1 MKYRLGLDMGTDSI
15 GWAVIELSND
25 KKPSGIVDMGVRIFD
40 GGRDPKTYESLAV
53 ERRIARGMR
62 RMRDRRISRK
72 KAIMYSLIEEK
83 LMPSDETAR
92 KSLKTLNPY
101 TLRHDALDR
110 KLSEYELGRA
120 LYHMG
125 SRRGFRSNRIEE
137 KNSESRKQAS
147 MISNLT
153 ASMVAVN
160 ARTIGEFLWMR
171 ICNGQE
177 ARFKGSY
184 DCYPSREHYETE
196 FEAIKSKQSQYHDI
210 DWNKIH
216 NAIFYQRPLK
226 VQEKGRCRYFTDEY
240 RAYAALPS
248 SHRYRILLDI
258 NNLVYSTL
266 DGNSFTLSYAEKDIL
281 ALALDDCV
289 TMSFGSVRKL
299 LKLDSSTKFN
309 IENEKRSALK
319 GNETS
324 AKMRKAD
331 YFGKIWDTIPIE
343 IQDKIVETLIVSETD
358 EEASAV
364 LNGYGLSDTCKKN
377 ILEFVFPKNMTMLSS
392 KFMRQCS
399 EIMASQHIGYSEA
412 VKSMGLDHSAK
423 NNEKSD
429 FLPYYGEIL
438 TGQVTGSHPEATDK
452 DDQYRYGKI
461 SNPTVHIALG
471 QLRRVVNSLIE
482 RYGHPAQIV
491 VELSRDIADGPEKKS
506 EIRYLQ
512 AKNQKE
518 NERIEKQIK
527 EITGFPRVSSQDIKK
542 YKLWEELGKD
552 ALDRRCPYCGEIIS
566 GSQLFS
572 KAIEIEHIL
581 PYSRTLLDSMNNLTV
596 AHVSCND
603 FKSNQTP
610 YEAFSSSPG
619 KYNWESI
626 VQRSRNLPNGKGL
639 KFLANAMKKYEN
651 ESGFLNSQLNDG
663 RYIAKATREYLG
675 CVCND
680 IWCVNGRNTAHL
692 RSQWGLNHLLNRDS
706 GNNSKNR
713 NDHRHH
719 SIDALVISLTDRS
732 LVKAMAD
739 MNVRTAGNM
748 ERFKV
753 PAFPFELN
761 DVEEIIRNML
771 VSHRQDHGHTGKM
784 FKETA
789 TGMKMV
795 TKTIRLKDV
804 SESIYR
810 ENRIKDQET
819 VSDMAAL
826 IKEGKSFTAAKNS
839 LLKKLGN
846 KTIEISEPVWTT
858 TKRITDLTDKDI
870 TEDRIF
876 NINVREFIRNR
887 TNDVIKD
894 DKDLKK
900 RLQELSENLNGLKKV
915 KYIPNSQAFT
925 PIKSVNNKWYE
936 RDSVNFVTIWE
947 IPRKD
952 KEPTYQG
959 QFISYQE
966 AYEYASG
973 KLKEYPKPHPAAKKV
988 GTIYKNDVLYI
999 QPKEEQKKGYY
1010 ALVAGYSATQ
1020 NKIDIRPLNAVNT
1033 IPSWFDSVS
1042 LDSVSNIAEWGKCS
1056 GSQNFKSINAIYTDN
1071 KVKTVKI
1078 TPDGKIQC

>member
-1 MKYRLGLDMGTDSI
+1 MRYRLGLDMGTDSI
-15 GWAVIELSND
+15 GWAVLELSNN
-25 KKPSGIVDMGVRIFD
+25 KKPTNIIDMGVRIFD

-72 KAIMYSLIEEK
+72 KAIMFSLIEEK
-83 LMPSDETAR
+83 LMPKEKADRAAL
-92 KSLKTLNPY
+92 KSLNPY
-101 TLRHDALDR
+101 TLRHDALER

-120 LYHMG
+120 LYHLG

-137 KNSESRKQAS
+137 KDAESRKQAT

-153 ASMVAVN
+153 AAMTAAN

-171 ICNGQE
+171 IKNGQE
-177 ARFKGSY
+177 ARFRGSF
-184 DCYPSREHYETE
+184 DCYPSREHYESE
-196 FEAIKSKQSQYHDI
+196 YEAIREKQSNYYSV
-210 DWNKIH
+210 DWDKIH
-216 NAIFYQRPLK
+216 DAIFYQRPLK
-226 VQEKGRCRYFTDEY
+226 AQEKGRCRFFPNEY
-240 RAYAALPS
+240 RAYSALPS
-248 SHRYRILLDI
+248 SQKFRILSDV
-258 NNLVYSTL
+258 NNLAFSTL
-266 DGNSFTLSYAEKDIL
+266 DGNSFTLSDSEKDKL
-281 ALALDDCV
+281 AAALDDCI
-289 TMSFGSVRKL
+289 TMSFGSIRKL
-299 LKLDSSTKFN
+299 LKLDSSVKFN
-309 IENEKRSALK
+309 IENEKRSSLK

-331 YFGKIWDTIPIE
+331 YFGEIWDTIPIE
-343 IQDKIVETLIVSETD
+343 MQDEIVETLIVSDTD
-358 EEASAV
+358 EEAAKPI
-364 LNGYGLSDTCKKN
+364 NRFDLSDNQKKN
-377 ILEFVFPKNMTMLSS
+377 ILGHVFPKNMSMLSS

-399 EIMASQHIGYSEA
+399 IIMSSQHMDYASA
-412 VKSMGLDHSAK
+412 VNAMGLNHSSK
-423 NNEKSD
+423 SIEKTGV
-429 FLPYYGEIL
+429 LPYYGKVL
-438 TGQVTGSHPEATDK
+438 TGQVTGSHPEAIDC
-452 DDQYRYGKI
+452 DDQYKYGKI

-471 QLRRVVNSLIE
+471 QLRRVVNALIE
-482 RYGHPAQIV
+482 RFGQPEQIV

-527 EITGFPRVSSQDIKK
+527 EITGFPRVSFQDIKK
-542 YKLWEELGKD
+542 YKLWEELGNNP
-552 ALDRRCPYCGEIIS
+552 LDRRCPYCGEIIS
-566 GSQLFS
+566 GSQLFT
-572 KAIEIEHIL
+572 KAVEIEHIL

-610 YEAFSSSPG
+610 FEAFSSSPD

-626 VQRSRNLPNGKGL
+626 VQRSRCLPNGKGL

-663 RYIAKATREYLG
+663 RYIAKATKEYLA
-675 CVCND
+675 CVCDD

-692 RSQWGLNHLLNRDS
+692 RSQWGLNHLLNKES

-739 MNVRTAGNM
+739 MNVRTAGRM

-761 DVEEIIRNML
+761 DVEEILRNML
-771 VSHRQDHGHTGKM
+771 ISHRQNHGHTGKM

-789 TGMKMV
+789 TGMRMV
-795 TKTIRLKDV
+795 TKNISLKEL
-804 SESIYR
+804 SEPVYSDK
-810 ENRIKDQET
+810 RIKDSEI
-819 VSDMAAL
+819 VSGLNAL
-826 IKEGKSFTAAKNS
+826 IEGGKSFTAAKTN
-839 LLKKLGN
+839 LLKKFGN
-846 KTIEISEPVWTT
+846 IAVEILEPVWIT

-870 TEDRIF
+870 KEDRVF
-876 NINVREFIRNR
+876 NVNIREFIRNR
-887 TNDVIKD
+887 TQDVVNNEKE
-894 DKDLKK
+894 LKT
-900 RLQELSENLNGLKKV
+900 RLQELSQGLNGIKKI
-915 KYIPNSQAFT
+915 KYIPNSQAF
-925 PIKSVNNKWYE
+925 IEIRSSNNKWYE

-959 QFISYQE
+959 LFISYQE
-966 AYEYASG
+966 ACLHDIG
-973 KLKEYPKPHPAAKKV
+973 KLKQYPKPHPAAKKV
-988 GTIYKNDVLYI
+988 ATIYKNDVLFI
-999 QPKEEQKKGYY
+999 MPKNKEGKGYY

-1033 IPSWFDSVS
+1033 ISAWFDSVS
-1042 LDSVSNIAEWGKCS
+1042 KNSVPDITEWEKCS
-1056 GSQNFKSINAIYTDN
+1056 GSQNFKSINTIFTDN
-1071 KVKTVKI
+1071 IVKTVRI
-1078 TPDGKIQC
+1078 TPDGRIKC